1 MGAVGSSS
9 QDLIPTPTLIFKD
22 SGKQYA
28 TSRPIFYEQVMDSS
42 SSDFSPSSDYS
53 ESSYFSSESSSSSSA
68 PGPKSASVTKKGSIV
83 KSTST
88 TSPTTKVN
96 SSSIWNTTK
105 ATNYGILEDDRFVIF
120 VGCGIAG
127 LLFMLLLLIAVL
139 VGHRHRRRKNSRRDN
154 VTVIHLNTQPS
165 RGCYVTGVMT
175 DRSHNFVN
183 TRPSCPPVPQQDKR
197 DECYYEA
204 ISSTMPTPSIYE
216 QPRETATYND
226 GCTMSFQS
234 ANVRTNAQNTQ
245 DDYLIPLHNPSTRGQ
260 YVASDSPYLAVSD

>member
-139 VGHRHRRRKNSRRDN
+139 VGHR
-154 VTVIHLNTQPS
+154 
-165 RGCYVTGVMT
+165 
-175 DRSHNFVN
+175 
-183 TRPSCPPVPQQDKR
+183 PSCPPVPQQVKR

-216 QPRETATYND
+216 QPRK
-226 GCTMSFQS
+226 
-234 ANVRTNAQNTQ
+234 
-245 DDYLIPLHNPSTRGQ
+245 
-260 YVASDSPYLAVSD
+260 